1 MRLCRPWAAPSPVMN
16 EHPKKITLSIDSR
29 LENVCLIGW
38 AVRGICSSLSL
49 PEEKVFCVELAVCE
63 AVNNSIEHAYGNQ
76 PEHTIE
82 VHIKIYHHQMR
93 IQIMDSGQE
102 FDPSPHK
109 EIRTVHRSDNCSCI
123 PERGRGLTII
133 SSVMD
138 AWSLTRT
145 LHGVNILTMTKHFN

>member
-1 MRLCRPWAAPSPVMN
+1 MN
-16 EHPKKITLSIDSR
+16 EYPKKITLSIDSR
-29 LENVCLIGW
+29 LESVCLVGW

-49 PEEKVFCVELAVCE
+49 PEENVFCVELAVCE
-63 AVNNSIEHAYGNQ
+63 AVNNSIEHALGNQ

-82 VHIKIYHHQMR
+82 VHIQIDDYQMH
-93 IQIMDSGQE
+93 IQIMDSGPG
-102 FDPSPHK
+102 FNPSPHK
-109 EIRTVHRSDNCSCI
+109 EIRTLHKPDNCLCI

-145 LHGVNILTMTKHFN
+145 PHGVNILTMTKLLT